1 MNLKVFCVSFINL
14 LVALAVTAA
23 NAKTRHHLTDE
34 CYEHASAFF
43 GNKNIKFED
52 FQIIKEDEHI
62 YVPSTI
68 LKREGVG
75 KVNIKAVKIENKEI
89 QNFYGLQF
97 NWKNQSIIDCRSWYN
112 TPLIILVETYD
123 YYTPFLMEDLNAIKV
138 STHDLVNCGSPC
150 HYAQVNSVYI
160 IDDISYEPF
169 SRTEIS
175 TPIYEYP
182 SKMFIDYLTLDEVYQ
197 FMKTGDGFENFE
209 WRGKNYTTS
218 DLKRKLVN

>member
-1 MNLKVFCVSFINL
+1 MNLKVFYVSFINL

-23 NAKTRHHLTDE
+23 NAKTRNHLTDE
-34 CYEHASAFF
+34 CYKNASAFF

-52 FQIIKEDEHI
+52 FQIVKEDEHI
-62 YVPSTI
+62 YIPSTI

-75 KVNIKAVKIENKEI
+75 EIKIRAVKIENKKI
-89 QNFYGLQF
+89 QNFDGLQF
-97 NWKNQSIIDCRSWYN
+97 NWKNQSVIDCRSWYN

-150 HYAQVNSVYI
+150 HYAEVNSVYI
-160 IDDISYEPF
+160 IDEVSYEPF

-175 TPIYEYP
+175 TPVYEYP
-182 SKMFIDYLTLDEVYQ
+182 SKMFIDYLTLEEVYQ

-209 WRGKNYTTS
+209 WRGKVYKTKNF
-218 DLKRKLVN
+218 

>member
-1 MNLKVFCVSFINL
+1 MNQEVFHVSFINL

-23 NAKTRHHLTDE
+23 NAKTRNHLTDK

-75 KVNIKAVKIENKEI
+75 EIKIKAVKIENKEI

-97 NWKNQSIIDCRSWYN
+97 NWKNQSVIDCRGWYN

-150 HYAQVNSVYI
+150 HYAEVNSVYI
-160 IDDISYEPF
+160 IDEVSYEPF

-175 TPIYEYP
+175 TPTYEYP

-209 WRGKNYTTS
+209 WRRKNYTAS

>member
-1 MNLKVFCVSFINL
+1 MNLKVFYFSFINL

-23 NAKTRHHLTDE
+23 NAKTRNYLTDK

-43 GNKNIKFED
+43 ENKNIKFED

-97 NWKNQSIIDCRSWYN
+97 NWKNQSVIDCRSWYN

-150 HYAQVNSVYI
+150 HYAEVNSVYI
-160 IDDISYEPF
+160 IDEVAYEAF

-175 TPIYEYP
+175 TPVYEYP

-197 FMKTGDGFENFE
+197 FMSTGDGFENFI
-209 WRGKNYTTS
+209 WRNKAYKTKN
-218 DLKRKLVN
+218 

>member
-182 SKMFIDYLTLDEVYQ
+182 SKMFIDYLTLEEVHQ
-197 FMKTGDGFENFE
+197 FMKTGDGFETFE
-209 WRGKNYTTS
+209 WRGKIYETE
-218 DLKRKLVN
+218 DL